1 MRCRIP
7 GQVGIGEQVAVWW
20 FQQGEVRGRHL
31 ALGAAA
37 PARGGE
43 ARVQHAVAQP
53 GQGVRADL
61 RREGGGDGGGL
72 VRGGR
77 GRDNCQVL
85 SAEWGG
91 GSSEEK
97 HTWIA
102 QGTRYIFPQSLLFL
116 GGRLLGKVVWLDER
130 RGSTAFACSC
140 HKVVQGIDIK
150 KWLVHWSI
158 RDFVPTNLDS
168 SV

>member
-1 MRCRIP
+1 MRCRVP

-43 ARVQHAVAQP
+43 ARVQPAVAQP

-77 GRDNCQVL
+77 GRDNC
-85 SAEWGG
+85 
-91 GSSEEK
+91 
-97 HTWIA
+97 
-102 QGTRYIFPQSLLFL
+102 
-116 GGRLLGKVVWLDER
+116 
-130 RGSTAFACSC
+130 
-140 HKVVQGIDIK
+140 
-150 KWLVHWSI
+150 
-158 RDFVPTNLDS
+158 
-168 SV
+168 